1 MHLTRLMLDN
11 FRNFQ
16 TASLEFPPCGTVFF
30 GSNGSGKTNLLEA
43 IFFLCTARSQRQAT
57 RDEMIRFSSDVSFIE
72 GVFVKR
78 DGTMPVTVSSGF
90 SRDKKTSMKIDG
102 AVQSS
107 FSRWF
112 GHSVVVPFGPDDI
125 KLVRGTPR
133 ERRSFLDLLLCQIDG
148 RYLESL
154 IAYKHHCQQRNALL
168 STCRDD
174 AHLDVYEEQMAL
186 HGAPIFLRRQ
196 EIISF
201 IQPHLAR
208 FYREISGGSECASVD
223 YKPSIHCDSTSQNE
237 WQKVFYERLKESRK
251 KDIMNGFSSV
261 GPHRDDI
268 LFSVNGKAAK
278 SFASQ
283 GQCTTLTLALRLC
296 SVQCGEF
303 YKKDAMIFLFDD
315 ALTYLDGERTSRVFP
330 LVKNKGQIFLATPAD
345 QGTILADIPRILVAD
360 GRVRRL

>member
-1 MHLTRLMLDN
+1 MHLTRLTLDN
-11 FRNFQ
+11 FRNFEA
-16 TASLEFPPCGTVFF
+16 ASLEFPSCGTVFL

-57 RDEMIRFSSDVSFIE
+57 REEMIRFSSEYSFIE
-72 GVFVKR
+72 GVFGKQ
-78 DGTMPVTVSSGF
+78 DGTASVTVSSGF

-102 AVQSS
+102 TVQSS

-125 KLVRGTPR
+125 KLVRGSPR

-148 RYLESL
+148 RYLENL
-154 IAYKHHCQQRNALL
+154 IAYKHHLLQRNALL
-168 STCRDD
+168 TSRRDD
-174 AHLDVYEEQMAL
+174 AHLDVYEEKMAL
-186 HGAPIFLRRQ
+186 HGSFIFLRRQ
-196 EIISF
+196 ETVSF
-201 IQPHLAR
+201 IQPHLGR
-208 FYREISGGSECASVD
+208 FYKEISGGGECASID
-223 YKPSIHCDSTSQNE
+223 YKPSIHCDSTTQND
-237 WQKVFYERLKESRK
+237 WQKVFYERLKETRK
-251 KDIMNGFSSV
+251 KDIMNGFSSI

-268 LFSVNGKAAK
+268 LFSVDGKPAK

-283 GQCTTLTLALRLC
+283 GQCTTLTLSLRMC

-303 YKKDAMIFLFDD
+303 FKKDAMIFLFDD

-330 LVKNKGQIFLATPAD
+330 LVKDKGQIFLATPSD

-360 GRVRRL
+360 GRVRGI